1 MSARKNDR
9 RKQQQRRRSVDVDD
23 MEEGDDVLDP
33 PAMIIGNMARE
44 VLALSAHMEGRN
56 GGGVGSPY
64 APSYLS
70 SPLAMTKRPLYE
82 RQVVVQRTP
91 VRYNPGGNKKKSAA
105 RKRRVVTEEIETS
118 SESDTETSSDSDEDD
133 DYEDEEADKFFKSL
147 LLKENDDESSD
158 SGSDEDYGL
167 DNLDKLEKI
176 VRDYKKAKKNGNRKS
191 ATSKKSYDEV
201 MKIAG
206 LAVKEARSKIRELEE
221 GGDDSSS
228 SDSDSDSDD
237 YF

>member
-9 RKQQQRRRSVDVDD
+9 RKQQQRRRSVEVDD
-23 MEEGDDVLDP
+23 IEEGDDVLDP

-91 VRYNPGGNKKKSAA
+91 VRYNPGGSKRSAA
-105 RKRRVVTEEIETS
+105 RKRVITEEIETS

-147 LLKENDDESSD
+147 LLREHGDESSD
-158 SGSDEDYGL
+158 SESDDGDGL

-176 VRDYKKAKKNGNRKS
+176 VRDYKKAKKSGNRKS

-206 LAVKEARSKIRELEE
+206 LAVKEARNKIRELEE
-221 GGDDSSS
+221 GGDDAS
-228 SDSDSDSDD
+228 SDSDSDNDD